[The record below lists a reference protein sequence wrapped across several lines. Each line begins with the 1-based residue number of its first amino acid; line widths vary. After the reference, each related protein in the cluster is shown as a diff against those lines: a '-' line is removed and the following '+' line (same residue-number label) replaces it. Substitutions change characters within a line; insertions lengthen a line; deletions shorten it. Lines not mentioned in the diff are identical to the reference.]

1 MEKNNPKLGFINGK
15 DEFNDSINYW
25 SPEMLNES
33 LLKKDEIN
41 EKVDVY
47 AFGCLLFEMSQL
59 EELFEGK
66 NREDNKISTINF
78 RLFKNNAKFKDF
90 YLKFFLLL
98 ACDKFKGFFPNS
110 LYVKETLEILTLLY
124 VENTYCILQLLC
136 RKLK

>member
-25 SPEMLNES
+25 SPEMFDES

-66 NREDNKISTINF
+66 NRQENKILTINF

-90 YLKFFLLL
+90 YSKFFLFISL
-98 ACDKFKGFFPNS
+98 KFKIKS
-110 LYVKETLEILTLLY
+110 
-124 VENTYCILQLLC
+124 
-136 RKLK
+136 

>member
-1 MEKNNPKLGFINGK
+1 MENNNPKLGFINGK

-25 SPEMLNES
+25 SPEMLDES

-66 NREDNKISTINF
+66 NREENKIYKIDF
-78 RLFKNNAKFKDF
+78 RLFKNNAKFRDL
-90 YLKFFLLL
+90 YLKFF
-98 ACDKFKGFFPNS
+98 FSFS
-110 LYVKETLEILTLLY
+110 
-124 VENTYCILQLLC
+124 
-136 RKLK
+136 

>member
-25 SPEMLNES
+25 SPEMLDES

-66 NREDNKISTINF
+66 NREENKIYKIDFKMSKINI
-78 RLFKNNAKFKDF
+78 KFKDL
-90 YLKFFLLL
+90 YLKFSLFIFL
-98 ACDKFKGFFPNS
+98 KFK
-110 LYVKETLEILTLLY
+110 I
-124 VENTYCILQLLC
+124 
-136 RKLK
+136 KL